1 MEELF
6 HRRSVRIG
14 QAPGNLNHM
23 GPARAEPVRITLVDY
38 NAERIDER
46 EVTTIEECYECMS
59 ASSVTWVNIDGVH
72 EPSVLA
78 KIGEKLNLHQLL
90 LEDVAHTDQRPKLE
104 DFDDRLYIVMRM
116 LSVSRVED
124 NDEVEEFRV
133 ASEQISLVLGT
144 NFVLTF
150 QEDPVDVFEPVRR
163 RLREN
168 KGKIRKMGPDYL
180 TYALLDVVVDNYF
193 TVLELFGDQAEE
205 LEEEVM
211 ENPTSETLRDV
222 QHMKRALIQM
232 RRAVWPLRDVLNVMI
247 RGDSKLIRK
256 ATIVFLRDVYDHT
269 IRVVDIMESFRE
281 MVGGL
286 LDIYLSTVSNRMNEV
301 MKVLT
306 IMATIFIPLTFI
318 AGIYGMNFDNMP
330 ELHWPWGYW
339 YVWGI
344 MMAVGMVMLLYF
356 RRKRWF

>member
-6 HRRSVRIG
+6 HRRSARIG
-14 QAPGNLNHM
+14 QAPGNLHHM
-23 GPARAEPVRITLVDY
+23 GPARTAPVRITVIDY
-38 NAERIDER
+38 NADHLGER
-46 EVTTIEECYECMS
+46 EVATIDECTECMS
-59 ASSVTWVNIDGVH
+59 PSSVTWVNIDGVH
-72 EPSVLA
+72 DPTMLER
-78 KIGEKLNLHQLL
+78 IGEKLGLHQLL

-104 DFDDRLYIVMRM
+104 DFDDRLYVVMRM

-124 NDEVEEFRV
+124 DDEREEFTV
-133 ASEQISLVLGT
+133 ASEQISLVLGP

-150 QEDPVDVFEPVRR
+150 QEDPGDVFEPIRR

-168 KGKIRKMGPDYL
+168 KGKIRRMGADYL
-180 TYALLDVVVDNYF
+180 AYALLDVVVDNYF

-211 ENPTSETLRDV
+211 ERPTVETLRDV

-232 RRAVWPLRDVLNVMI
+232 RRALWPLRDVLNVMI

-256 ATIVFLRDVYDHT
+256 PTIVFLRDVYDHI
-269 IRVVDIMESFRE
+269 IRVVDVMESFRE

-286 LDIYLSTVSNRMNEV
+286 IDIYLSNVSNRMNEV

-330 ELHWPWGYW
+330 ELHWSWGYW
-339 YVWGI
+339 YVWA
-344 MMAVGMVMLLYF
+344 MMLTVGAIMLLYF
-356 RRKRWF
+356 RRKRWL